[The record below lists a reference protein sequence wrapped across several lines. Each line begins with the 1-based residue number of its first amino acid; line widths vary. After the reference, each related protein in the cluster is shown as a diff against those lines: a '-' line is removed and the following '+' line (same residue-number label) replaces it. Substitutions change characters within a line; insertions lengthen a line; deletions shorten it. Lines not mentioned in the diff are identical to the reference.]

1 MIFYVIKIQNALKTY
16 LKAKVYVLC
25 IVITADNIF
34 IDQKMIKYL
43 IRITSFFQSS

>member
-1 MIFYVIKIQNALKTY
+1 LLRFKTQNDLKTY
-16 LKAKVYVLC
+16 LKANVYDFC

-43 IRITSFFQSS
+43 IRVTSFFQSS